1 VKKSRQGVIVKMNIK
16 ALFSV
21 SLLAAAVT
29 ACDGG
34 GVTLAPTTSVA
45 NSNNSTVTN
54 PPGPVAVVNP
64 CASYT
69 VSGQSVQGA
78 FAGNNCTYSNTF
90 VSDSRPLTTDLVIN
104 ALPNNGLHIFQDSLF
119 VGRDVNA
126 NSAAQGVR
134 IPQDGEGPSLTIG
147 AGSRIAFQN
156 PEDYLRVARGSRIV
170 ADGTRQA
177 PIIFSAVKD
186 LRDGQATLSDRGL
199 WGGVQINGNGVTNKC
214 TDADR
219 AATSNNVHNCHVT
232 AEGRPASYGGN
243 NSAENS
249 GILRYVQIRHAG
261 YEVVDGNELN
271 ALTLNGVGSGTTLE
285 YVQTYT
291 TLDDG
296 IEMFGGAVDLKYSV
310 NVNVGDDSIDFSE
323 GWVGD
328 IQFALIIQT
337 SGSNRCIEADNT
349 GDTLPDNIAP
359 FTKGRVSN
367 MTCIT
372 SNVKTNSGTAPS
384 SKGDAEGP
392 LFREGSYFELYNSII
407 TSNATGMASQECF
420 EVEHT
425 QTVAGIQSGFSVASG
440 NVVACTEAI
449 KISSSAG
456 LNLRDWW
463 VNSGNAVVDATANLP
478 ATVITGLS
486 PTNAKAYVTAPS
498 MTTAAGAAITVPVFD
513 VTRLRNTFSA
523 AAVPALGAAGSSSF
537 FESVDYI
544 GAVKTGQD
552 WVSGWTTGL

>member
-1 VKKSRQGVIVKMNIK
+1 MNIK
-16 ALFSV
+16 TLFSV

-90 VSDSRPLTTDLVIN
+90 VSDTRPLTTDLVIN

-119 VGRDVNA
+119 IGRDVNA

-199 WGGVQINGNGVTNKC
+199 WGGVQINGNGLTNKC

-219 AATSNNVHNCHVT
+219 AATANNVHNCHVT

-296 IEMFGGAVDLKYSV
+296 VEMFGGAVDLKYSV

-328 IQFALIIQT
+328 IQFALIIHT
-337 SGSNRCIEADNT
+337 SGANRCIEADNT
-349 GDTLPDNIAP
+349 GDTLPDNIPP
-359 FTKGRVSN
+359 FTKGRISN

-372 SNVKTNSGTAPS
+372 SNVKTNAGTAPS

-392 LFREGSYFELYNSII
+392 LFREGSYFEMYNSII

-486 PTNAKAYVTAPS
+486 PTSPRAYITAPS

-523 AAVPALGAAGSSSF
+523 AAVPALGPAGSSSF
-537 FESVDYI
+537 FEAVDFI

>member
-1 VKKSRQGVIVKMNIK
+1 MNIK
-16 ALFSV
+16 TLFSV

-90 VSDSRPLTTDLVIN
+90 VSDTRPLTTDLVIN

-134 IPQDGEGPSLTIG
+134 IPQDGEGPSLTIS

-156 PEDYLRVARGSRIV
+156 PEDYVRVARGSRIV

-199 WGGVQINGNGVTNKC
+199 WGGVQINGNGLTNKC

-219 AATSNNVHNCHVT
+219 AATANNVHNCHVT

-296 IEMFGGAVDLKYSV
+296 IEMFGGAVDMKYTV

-337 SGSNRCIEADNT
+337 SGANRCIEADNT

-372 SNVKTNSGTAPS
+372 SNIDVNGGIAPS
-384 SKGDAEGP
+384 SKGDSEGP
-392 LFREGSYFELYNSII
+392 LFREGSYFEMYNSII
-407 TSNATGMASQECF
+407 TSNATGMASNECF
-420 EVEHT
+420 EIEHT

-449 KISSSAG
+449 KIASNTG
-456 LNLRDWW
+456 LDLRAWW
-463 VNSGNAVVDATANLP
+463 INGGNAVVDATANLP

-486 PTNAKAYVTAPS
+486 PTSPRAYITAPS

-513 VTRLRNTFSA
+513 VSRLRNTFSA
-523 AAVPALGAAGSSSF
+523 AAVPALGNAGSSSF
-537 FESVDYI
+537 FDAVDFI

>member
-537 FESVDYI
+537 FESVNFI

>member
-16 ALFSV
+16 ALFTV

-90 VSDSRPLTTDLVIN
+90 VSDTRPLTTDLVIN

-186 LRDGQATLSDRGL
+186 LRDGQASLSDRGL
-199 WGGVQINGNGVTNKC
+199 WGGLQINGNGVTNKC

-219 AATSNNVHNCHVT
+219 AATANNVHNCHVT

-337 SGSNRCIEADNT
+337 SGANRCIEADNT

-372 SNVKTNSGTAPS
+372 SNVKTNAGTAPS

-392 LFREGSYFELYNSII
+392 LFREGSYFEMYNSII
-407 TSNATGMASQECF
+407 TSNATGMASNECF

-463 VNSGNAVVDATANLP
+463 VNSGNAVVDGTANLP

-486 PTNAKAYVTAPS
+486 PTNARAYVTAPS

-537 FESVDYI
+537 FESVDFI